1 MSDLR
6 NTESVANIRCRILRI
21 PLGLLFVYTA
31 GVKLWQW
38 PRFAQQVGEFGIV
51 LDAIVKPV
59 AVVVCCFELVIGIA
73 ILTHAR
79 WSLAATIALLLVF
92 IAVLAYGMA
101 IGLDIECGCFGTG
114 HSWSLGNQLL
124 IDLLVVGWTLFTL
137 WNCSHAD

>member
-6 NTESVANIRCRILRI
+6 NTEPVANIRCRIFRI

-38 PRFAQQVGEFGIV
+38 PRFAQHVGEFGIV

-59 AVVVCCFELVIGIA
+59 AVVVCCFELAIGIG
-73 ILTHAR
+73 ILSHAR

-92 IAVLAYGMA
+92 IAVLSYGMV

-114 HSWSLGNQLL
+114 HSLSLGNQLL
-124 IDLLVVGWTLFTL
+124 IDLLVVGWTFFTF
-137 WNCSHAD
+137 WNCSHEK